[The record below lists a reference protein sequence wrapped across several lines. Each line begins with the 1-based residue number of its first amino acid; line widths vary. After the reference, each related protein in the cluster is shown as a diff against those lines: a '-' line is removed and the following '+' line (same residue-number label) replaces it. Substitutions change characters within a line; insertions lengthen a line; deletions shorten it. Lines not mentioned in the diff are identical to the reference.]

1 MDIRTDLI
9 LNAIGVERL
18 SVRIEFK
25 MIADVPDDY
34 FDLNELPEIAKEL
47 KAEMIKFAV
56 NLQYLFET
64 LAEAKDFAQLCRE
77 NLSNVHNKE
86 VWVSEVLSE
95 EE

>member
-1 MDIRTDLI
+1 MI

-47 KAEMIKFAV
+47 KAEM
-56 NLQYLFET
+56 E
-64 LAEAKDFAQLCRE
+64 
-77 NLSNVHNKE
+77 KE
-86 VWVSEVLSE
+86 EPDVKIERLEIACIS
-95 EE
+95 

>member
-1 MDIRTDLI
+1 LYCETSD
-9 LNAIGVERL
+9 
-18 SVRIEFK
+18 FK
-25 MIADVPDDY
+25 EAR
-34 FDLNELPEIAKEL
+34 
-47 KAEMIKFAV
+47 KALEDAGEGSQMQKLWV
-56 NLQYLFET
+56 KTLYLET

>member
-34 FDLNELPEIAKEL
+34 FDLNELPEIAKEH
-47 KAEMIKFAV
+47 
-56 NLQYLFET
+56 
-64 LAEAKDFAQLCRE
+64 CR
-77 NLSNVHNKE
+77 NRFQRC
-86 VWVSEVLSE
+86 
-95 EE
+95 